1 MANIIGVFCHIF
13 EINFSIGECY
23 LYIGGGYF
31 CISIFLYLLVGDERA
46 TFLVKIAN
54 FRLQGSVKVVGG
66 RILGTL
72 YSLSENLSDP
82 MGVST
87 VERTYQK
94 LPVNHYT
101 GREKV
106 KKIPFQ
112 DHIVKAI

>member
-1 MANIIGVFCHIF
+1 MNVIFLYRGLVFLLR
-13 EINFSIGECY
+13 
-23 LYIGGGYF
+23 LYN
-31 CISIFLYLLVGDERA
+31 LYLLVGDERA

-94 LPVNHYT
+94 LPVNHYI

-106 KKIPFQ
+106 KKITF
-112 DHIVKAI
+112 

>member
-1 MANIIGVFCHIF
+1 MNVIFLYRGLVFLLR
-13 EINFSIGECY
+13 
-23 LYIGGGYF
+23 LYN
-31 CISIFLYLLVGDERA
+31 LYLLVGDERA

-87 VERTYQK
+87 VERTYRK
-94 LPVNHYT
+94 LPVNHYI

-106 KKIPFQ
+106 KKITF
-112 DHIVKAI
+112 